1 MGRDTG
7 CSVREEANQEVMK
20 PLYWLLAF
28 IPIALL
34 LSWTKQGPIAVFA
47 ASALAI
53 VPLAALMGDAT
64 EALAEFLGPTWGGLL
79 NATLGNAPEI
89 IISVFAL
96 RDGLVHIVKSSL
108 TGSILGNLLFGMGL
122 SMVAAGVKN
131 PRQEQTFDPKVAR
144 MNAALLMLAAF
155 GLVIPAIFVASS
167 GRTVKQTLSLEI
179 AGALFFL
186 YLAGL
191 LLTLLRNRAVVG
203 VLAAEAELIETHG
216 TKVAEVLGP
225 GWGRNQALL
234 ILAGVAVALAF
245 MSELLT
251 GAIEPASERLGLTPL
266 FTGVFLLAL
275 VGNAAELYNAIRF
288 ARKDQMDLSLGIT
301 MGASTQVALL
311 VAPILVFT
319 GYFMGQDMNLIFSNF
334 EIVAIGLAVIVT
346 RALTYDGASSWLEG
360 LMLIVLY
367 VMLGFGFYHMPA
379 PH

>member
-1 MGRDTG
+1 
-7 CSVREEANQEVMK
+7 
-20 PLYWLLAF
+20 
-28 IPIALL
+28 
-34 LSWTKQGPIAVFA
+34 
-47 ASALAI
+47 
-53 VPLAALMGDAT
+53 
-64 EALAEFLGPTWGGLL
+64 
-79 NATLGNAPEI
+79 
-89 IISVFAL
+89 
-96 RDGLVHIVKSSL
+96 
-108 TGSILGNLLFGMGL
+108 
-122 SMVAAGVKN
+122 
-131 PRQEQTFDPKVAR
+131 
-144 MNAALLMLAAF
+144 
-155 GLVIPAIFVASS
+155 
-167 GRTVKQTLSLEI
+167 
-179 AGALFFL
+179 
-186 YLAGL
+186 
-191 LLTLLRNRAVVG
+191 
-203 VLAAEAELIETHG
+203 
-216 TKVAEVLGP
+216 
-225 GWGRNQALL
+225 
-234 ILAGVAVALAF
+234 

-334 EIVAIGLAVIVT
+334 EIVAIGLAVMVT

>member
-1 MGRDTG
+1 
-7 CSVREEANQEVMK
+7 MK
-20 PLYWLLAF
+20 PLYWLLVF
-28 IPIALL
+28 IPIALW
-34 LSWTKQGPIAVFA
+34 LSWTKQGPILVFA

-64 EALAEFLGPTWGGLL
+64 EALADFLGPTWGGLL

-108 TGSILGNLLFGMGL
+108 TGSILGNLLFGTGL
-122 SMVAAGVKN
+122 AMFAAGVKN
-131 PRQEQTFDPKVAR
+131 PKQEQTFDPKVAR
-144 MNAALLMLAAF
+144 VNAALLMLAAF

-167 GRTVKQTLSLEI
+167 GNTIKRSISLEI
-179 AGALFFL
+179 AASLFIL

-191 LLTLLRNRAVVG
+191 VFTLVRNRAAVG
-203 VLAAEAELIETHG
+203 VLAAEAELEEPERA
-216 TKVAEVLGP
+216 KAAVEMAP
-225 GWGRNQALL
+225 KWGRNQAILV
-234 ILAGVAVALAF
+234 LAGVAVALAF

-251 GAIEPASERLGLTPL
+251 GAIEPASERLGFTPI
-266 FTGVFLLAL
+266 FSGVYLLAL
-275 VGNAAELYNAIRF
+275 VGNAAELFNAIRF

-311 VAPILVFT
+311 VGPVLVFA
-319 GYFMGQDMNLIFSNF
+319 GYFMGHDMNLIFSNF
-334 EIVAIGLAVIVT
+334 EIVAIGLAVMVT
-346 RALTYDGASSWLEG
+346 RALTYDGASNWLEG

-379 PH
+379 TQ

>member
-1 MGRDTG
+1 MGRDTR
-7 CSVREEANQEVMK
+7 CSAGEEANRKVMK

-28 IPIALL
+28 IPIALWL
-34 LSWTKQGPIAVFA
+34 NWTKQGPIVVFA

-64 EALAEFLGPTWGGLL
+64 EALAEFLGPTWGGVL

-96 RDGLVHIVKSSL
+96 RDGLVEIAKSSL

-122 SMVAAGVKN
+122 SMFAAGVKN
-131 PRQEQTFDPKVAR
+131 PRHEQTFDPKVAR
-144 MNAALLMLAAF
+144 VNAALLMLATF
-155 GLVIPAIFVASS
+155 GLVIPAIFVASAGKTIKRS
-167 GRTVKQTLSLEI
+167 ISLEI
-179 AGALFFL
+179 AGALFLL
-186 YLAGL
+186 YVASLVFA
-191 LLTLLRNRAVVG
+191 LLRNRAAVG
-203 VLAAEAELIETHG
+203 VLAAQAELIETQG
-216 TKVAEVLGP
+216 AKGAKVQGP
-225 GWGRNQALL
+225 RWGRKQAIL
-234 ILAGVAVALAF
+234 ILAGVSVGLAF

-266 FTGVFLLAL
+266 FSGVFLLAL
-275 VGNAAELYNAIRF
+275 VGNAAELFNAIRF
-288 ARKDQMDLSLGIT
+288 ARKDQMDLALGIT

-311 VAPILVFT
+311 VAPILVFA
-319 GYFMGQDMNLIFSNF
+319 GYFMGQDINLIFSHF

-346 RALTYDGASSWLEG
+346 RALTYDGASNWLEG

-367 VMLGFGFYHMPA
+367 MMLGFGFYHMPA

>member
-1 MGRDTG
+1 
-7 CSVREEANQEVMK
+7 MK

>member
-1 MGRDTG
+1 
-7 CSVREEANQEVMK
+7 MK

-245 MSELLT
+245 MSESLD
-251 GAIEPASERLGLTPL
+251 GCDRARLGTPGIDSPVHGCL
-266 FTGVFLLAL
+266 PARARGKRRRV
-275 VGNAAELYNAIRF
+275 VQRDPVRPQGPDGPF
-288 ARKDQMDLSLGIT
+288 ARDHHGRQHSGGPAGGAHPGIHWIFHGPGHEPDLQQFRNRCNRPGSDRHAGPDLRRRI
-301 MGASTQVALL
+301 
-311 VAPILVFT
+311 
-319 GYFMGQDMNLIFSNF
+319 
-334 EIVAIGLAVIVT
+334 ELAGGPDAD
-346 RALTYDGASSWLEG
+346 RALRHARIRLLSYASAALTDG
-360 LMLIVLY
+360 
-367 VMLGFGFYHMPA
+367 H
-379 PH
+379 